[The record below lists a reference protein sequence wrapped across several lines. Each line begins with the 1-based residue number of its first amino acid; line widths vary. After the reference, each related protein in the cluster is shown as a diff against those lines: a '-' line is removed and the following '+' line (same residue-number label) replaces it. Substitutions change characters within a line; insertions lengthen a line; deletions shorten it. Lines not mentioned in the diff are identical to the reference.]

1 MTRRVARSREG
12 AFLVEGPQGVREAVR
27 HRPDLVREVY
37 VTDAAAERYRDV
49 LDDAD
54 DARIPVIAVDDAV
67 LAAMADAQTPQGLL
81 AVVRT
86 PRADLDAVLAGR
98 PQLLCVL
105 THVRD
110 PGNAGTVLRTAD
122 AVGADAVLVSEGSV
136 DVLNPKVVRSTV
148 GSLFHLPVVTDLG
161 VDEILT
167 RVGDAGI
174 RLLAADGHGTRLLTD
189 PGVEAELREPH
200 AWVFGNE
207 AWGMAAPTRDRCD
220 EVVRVPIHGHAESL
234 NLAMAATICLYSS
247 ARAQHPG

>member
-1 MTRRVARSREG
+1 M
-12 AFLVEGPQGVREAVR
+12 
-27 HRPDLVREVY
+27 
-37 VTDAAAERYRDV
+37 
-49 LDDAD
+49 
-54 DARIPVIAVDDAV
+54 
-67 LAAMADAQTPQGLL
+67 
-81 AVVRT
+81 
-86 PRADLDAVLAGR
+86 
-98 PQLLCVL
+98 
-105 THVRD
+105 
-110 PGNAGTVLRTAD
+110 
-122 AVGADAVLVSEGSV
+122 
-136 DVLNPKVVRSTV
+136 

-174 RLLAADGHGTRLLTD
+174 RLLAADGHGIRLLTD

-207 AWGMAAPTRDRCD
+207 AWGMAAPTRDRCI